1 MQRVLVVGANPAWQK
16 TLSFSRFVP
25 GAVNRALRASATPGG
40 KGVNFCRAARCH
52 GAAATRLFHFSGG
65 DTGRQ
70 VDAALTAVGVELT
83 AVPVPGETRVCTTLL
98 DETGGMTELIEP
110 SATVPP
116 AAARALLAA
125 LEAALAE
132 GGVAVVAMVG
142 TLPGATDVA
151 LYRDV
156 ARLTVG
162 AGKKFLLDAA
172 SGAAA
177 ALDVVRDFEGV
188 LWKVNREEFAR
199 ALGVDVGTGEGDD
212 AKLAAALEEAG
223 RRWPRAA
230 IAVTDG
236 PAPAWLRWA
245 GRAWRYRIARPEKI
259 VSPLGCG
266 DTAAAAWLGEVL
278 RGAPVPE
285 AFAHALGAASAN
297 CLSALCGEFAPADAA
312 RLRAAMTEWGGPDGS
327 GGPEK

>member
-16 TLSFSRFVP
+16 TLSFPHFSP
-25 GAVNRALRASATPGG
+25 GAVNRALRADAAPGG

-52 GAAATRLFHFSGG
+52 GAASPWLFHFSGG
-65 DTGRQ
+65 DAGRRL
-70 VDAALTAVGVELT
+70 DAALAAAGVGLT

-98 DETGGMTELIEP
+98 DAAGGMTELIEP

-116 AAARALLAA
+116 AAVAALLAA
-125 LEAALAE
+125 LETALAGE
-132 GGVAVVAMVG
+132 GVAAVAMVG
-142 TLPGATDVA
+142 TLPGGTDVA

-156 ARLTVG
+156 ACLAAR
-162 AGKKFLLDAA
+162 AKKKFLLDAA
-172 SGAAA
+172 GGAAG
-177 ALDVVRDFEGV
+177 ALDAVRAAAGV

-199 ALGVDVGTGEGDD
+199 ALGADEAGGAGEG
-212 AKLAAALEEAG
+212 AGVALAAALEEAG

-245 GRAWRYRIARPEKI
+245 GRTWRYRIPSPEKI

-266 DTAAAAWLGEVL
+266 DTAAAVWLGEVL
-278 RGAPVPE
+278 RGVAVPE
-285 AFAHALGAASAN
+285 AFALALGAASAN
-297 CLSALCGEFAPADAA
+297 CLSALCGEFSPAAAA
-312 RLRAAMTEWGGPDGS
+312 RLRPGWAEWGGG
-327 GGPEK
+327 E